1 MIPAGAFLSSL
12 LPSAVV
18 EAIVAVYNRKHQSPL
33 EINFVLIACLNY
45 GQRHVRLSNFKICVV
60 NSHNERDYYCSL
72 RNLFLMSYLALVPLA
87 SDNQSTPSQC
97 SDYLVQR

>member
-33 EINFVLIACLNY
+33 EINFVLIACLNC
-45 GQRHVRLSNFKICVV
+45 GQRHVRLSNFKICIV
-60 NSHNERDYYCSL
+60 NSHKERDYYSVHSVTV
-72 RNLFLMSYLALVPLA
+72 SYELHSFSA
-87 SDNQSTPSQC
+87 S
-97 SDYLVQR
+97 RFG

>member
-33 EINFVLIACLNY
+33 EISFVLIACWNC
-45 GQRHVRLSNFKICVV
+45 GQRHVRLS
-60 NSHNERDYYCSL
+60 
-72 RNLFLMSYLALVPLA
+72 
-87 SDNQSTPSQC
+87 T
-97 SDYLVQR
+97 